1 MRKKILSATFV
12 VAMAATIFTGY
23 SAYNS
28 NKERKLTNVALS
40 NVEALASIEGAVG
53 VTSGNYVSF
62 SFNGTDWWGNP
73 NSKYDFFPK
82 YDDCRID
89 GENRHQVYCIK
100 GDGNC
105 WNGTS
110 CI

>member
-73 NSKYDFFPK
+73 NSKFNFFPK
-82 YDDCRID
+82 YIPLRIVRKSFKKVSCRP
-89 GENRHQVYCIK
+89 
-100 GDGNC
+100 
-105 WNGTS
+105 
-110 CI
+110 

>member
-1 MRKKILSATFV
+1 MRKKILGATFV
-12 VAMAATIFTGY
+12 VAMAATAGY
-23 SAYNS
+23 NMYVNQAKSKMS
-28 NKERKLTNVALS
+28 DMALA

-89 GENRHQVYCIK
+89 GEYRHQVYCIK

>member
-1 MRKKILSATFV
+1 MRKTILGSLLT
-12 VAMAATIFTGY
+12 AATIFTGY
-23 SAYNS
+23 STYNS
-28 NKERKLTNVALS
+28 YKEHELTNVALS
-40 NVEALASIEGAVG
+40 NVEALASEGAEG
-53 VTSGNYVSF
+53 DTSGDYVSF
-62 SFNGTDWWGNP
+62 TFDGTNWWGNP
-73 NSKYDFFPK
+73 NSEFKFFPK

-105 WNGTS
+105 WNGTN